1 MKKFVI
7 QFFSV
12 YFAFGRDEI
21 KQYLKIDNI
30 MENLHKI
37 LELFDSFR
45 EINDCKTSHMFVRE
59 IFYGFIPYYTLT
71 TIKLTKI

>member
-1 MKKFVI
+1 
-7 QFFSV
+7 
-12 YFAFGRDEI
+12 
-21 KQYLKIDNI
+21 

-45 EINDCKTSHMFVRE
+45 EINDCKTSHMFVWE